1 MRNKFI
7 FVISFINKST
17 RNKFIRSIC
26 LNKLLNKRAQFFLF
40 IKQMLYHSILF
51 SHGKVNNP
59 QVHSDKTVEDLHFE
73 KWLGQ
78 IDSRFEF

>member
-1 MRNKFI
+1 
-7 FVISFINKST
+7 
-17 RNKFIRSIC
+17 
-26 LNKLLNKRAQFFLF
+26 
-40 IKQMLYHSILF
+40 MLYYSILF

-59 QVHSDKTVEDLHFE
+59 QAHLDKTVEGLHFE